1 MKKAFLCLSAVVL
14 SLNFVW
20 VNPLSGL
27 ASKIETTKLKSTM
40 DTNQQVN
47 LKNNATD
54 IVTSEDLGG
63 QAWLI
68 NEVNRQLAP
77 KKVGVDLTFDDLAK
91 IKIISLSNKSLTG
104 EVPSEIKNLVSL
116 EKLLLYSNKLS
127 GEIPAELGELTN
139 LSELRLDYNQFTGKI
154 PDGLGNISEIA
165 LQNNRLVGQIPL
177 SLYENRTGE
186 NEVNVSG
193 NQVTINS
200 KQSEPSVYSA
210 YTFVYPS
217 STPEYSG
224 HIKANNSFIS
234 NLTNDMNLTPFLKNS
249 PTFIN
254 LQVVYMFNSELFD
267 GHDVTITDTND
278 GKVLYDGALTSDI
291 SIPLTNFK
299 SGIHVINV
307 MLDNAPNNPQNQT
320 TFLIDILPVAA
331 HDLTVNYVDE
341 AGAEIHEP
349 QTVSGNVG
357 DDYDVTTPEF
367 ELSIDKYELDTEQMP
382 TNGIGTLSSEAQTV
396 TYVYKKME
404 GAPVTVKYVD
414 ENGNEITTSDTLTGK
429 LDDSYQAKAKE
440 IAGFT
445 LDNSK
450 LPANASGVFETNPQT
465 VIYMYQAVPATIKA
479 HDSTIYVG
487 DKWSAEDNFDSAVNS
502 VGAAVSFDDVEVE
515 GTVDTTKAGVYP
527 VTYSFAGESVTINV
541 TVKAKDLPA
550 PPVTP
555 TKPVVPIQPT
565 HPDQPNIQAAP
576 GEHQAST
583 DKPEAL
589 KVTAAQK
596 EQPTV
601 AGNLKLPTTG
611 DNLWDSVLYSIFGL
625 IAVCVAFSLFFWRKK
640 QKHS

>member
-27 ASKIETTKLKSTM
+27 ASKIETTKLKSTV

-63 QAWLI
+63 QTWLI

-104 EVPSEIKNLVSL
+104 EVPPEIKNLVSL

-445 LDNSK
+445 LDNNK

-465 VIYMYQAVPATIKA
+465 VTYVYQAVPAIIKA

-527 VTYSFAGESVTINV
+527 VTYSFAGESLTINV

-611 DNLWDSVLYSIFGL
+611 DNLWDSVLYSVFGL
-625 IAVCVAFSLFFWRKK
+625 IAVCVAFSLFFRRKK

>member
-20 VNPLSGL
+20 INPLSGS

-54 IVTSEDLGG
+54 VVTSEDLGG
-63 QAWLI
+63 QTWLI

-91 IKIISLSNKSLTG
+91 ITTISLNNRSLTG
-104 EVPSEIKNLVSL
+104 EVPPEIKNLVSL
-116 EKLLLYSNKLS
+116 ERLYLFSNNLS
-127 GEIPAELGELTN
+127 GEIPTELGELTK
-139 LSELRLDYNQFTGKI
+139 LTDLRLDYNDLSGKI

-177 SLYENRTGE
+177 SLYENRTGK

-200 KQSEPSVYSA
+200 QQPEPSVYSA
-210 YTFVYPS
+210 YTFIYPS

-224 HIKANNSFIS
+224 HIQAKNSFLS
-234 NLTNDMNLTPFLKNS
+234 NLTNDMSITPFLKAS
-249 PTFIN
+249 STFIN
-254 LQVVYMFNSELFD
+254 LQAVYMFDNELFD
-267 GHDVTITDTND
+267 GHDVTLTDTSD
-278 GKVLYDGALTSDI
+278 GKKLYDGELTSDI

-299 SGIHVINV
+299 SGVHVIKV
-307 MLDNAPNNPQNQT
+307 VLDNAPNNPQNQT

-341 AGAEIHEP
+341 AGAEIHES

-404 GAPVTVKYVD
+404 GAPVTLKYVD
-414 ENGNEITTSDTLTGK
+414 ENDNEITTSDTLTGK
-429 LDDSYQAKAKE
+429 LDDSYQAKAKD

-445 LDNSK
+445 LDKSK
-450 LPANASGVFETNPQT
+450 LPANASGVFEKDSQT
-465 VIYMYQAVPATIKA
+465 VTYVYQAVQSTIKA

-487 DKWSAEDNFDSAVNS
+487 DKWSAEDNFDSAVSS

-555 TKPVVPIQPT
+555 TKPVVPIEPT
-565 HPDQPNIQAAP
+565 NPGQPNIQAAP
-576 GEHQAST
+576 GEHRAST
-583 DKPEAL
+583 DKTEAL

-611 DNLWDSVLYSIFGL
+611 DNLWDSVLYSVFGL
-625 IAVCVAFSLFFWRKK
+625 IAVCVAFSLFFRRKK

>member
-63 QAWLI
+63 QTWLI

-104 EVPSEIKNLVSL
+104 EVPPEIKNLVSL

>member
-20 VNPLSGL
+20 INPLSGS

-63 QAWLI
+63 QTWLI

-104 EVPSEIKNLVSL
+104 EVPPEIKNLVSL
-116 EKLLLYSNKLS
+116 EKLLLYSNNLS

-154 PDGLGNISEIA
+154 PDGLGKISEIT

-414 ENGNEITTSDTLTGK
+414 ENDNEITTSDTLTGK
-429 LDDSYQAKAKE
+429 LDDSYQAKAKD

-445 LDNSK
+445 LDKSK
-450 LPANASGVFETNPQT
+450 LPANASGVFEKDAQT
-465 VIYMYQAVPATIKA
+465 VTYVYQAVPATIKA

-555 TKPVVPIQPT
+555 TKPVVPIEPT
-565 HPDQPNIQAAP
+565 NPGQPNIQAAP
-576 GEHQAST
+576 GEHRAST
-583 DKPEAL
+583 DKTEAL

-596 EQPTV
+596 EQLTV

-611 DNLWDSVLYSIFGL
+611 DNLWDSVLYSVFGL
-625 IAVCVAFSLFFWRKK
+625 IAVCVAFSLFFRRKK

>member
-20 VNPLSGL
+20 INPLSGS

-63 QAWLI
+63 QTWLI

-91 IKIISLSNKSLTG
+91 ITTISLNNRSLTG
-104 EVPSEIKNLVSL
+104 EVPPEIKNLVSL
-116 EKLLLYSNKLS
+116 ERLYLFSNNLS
-127 GEIPAELGELTN
+127 GEIPTELGELTK
-139 LSELRLDYNQFTGKI
+139 LTDLRLDYNDLSGKI

-177 SLYENRTGE
+177 SLYENRTGK

-200 KQSEPSVYSA
+200 QQPEPSVYSA
-210 YTFVYPS
+210 YTFIYPS

-224 HIKANNSFIS
+224 HIQAKNSFLS
-234 NLTNDMNLTPFLKNS
+234 NLTNDMSITPFLKDS
-249 PTFIN
+249 STFIN
-254 LQVVYMFNSELFD
+254 LQAVYMFDNELFD
-267 GHDVTITDTND
+267 GHDVTLTDTSD
-278 GKVLYDGALTSDI
+278 GKKLYDGELTSDI

-299 SGIHVINV
+299 SGAHVIKV
-307 MLDNAPNNPQNQT
+307 VLDNAPNNPQNQT

-341 AGAEIHEP
+341 AGAEIHES

-414 ENGNEITTSDTLTGK
+414 ENDNEITTSDTLTGK
-429 LDDSYQAKAKE
+429 LDDSYQAKAKD

-445 LDNSK
+445 LDKSK
-450 LPANASGVFETNPQT
+450 LPANASGVFEKDSQT
-465 VIYMYQAVPATIKA
+465 VTYVYQAVPATIKA
-479 HDSTIYVG
+479 HDSTIYVE

-565 HPDQPNIQAAP
+565 NPDQPNIQAAP
-576 GEHQAST
+576 GEHRAST

-596 EQPTV
+596 EQLTV

-611 DNLWDSVLYSIFGL
+611 DNLWDSVLYSVFGL
-625 IAVCVAFSLFFWRKK
+625 IAVCVAFSLFFRRKK